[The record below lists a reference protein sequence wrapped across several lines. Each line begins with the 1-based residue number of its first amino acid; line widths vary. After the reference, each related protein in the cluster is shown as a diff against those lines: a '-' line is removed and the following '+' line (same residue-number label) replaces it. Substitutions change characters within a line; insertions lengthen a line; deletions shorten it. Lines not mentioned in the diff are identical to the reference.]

1 MMMMMMMVMLM
12 VMTMIMMMM
21 VMVSMV
27 VGGEWLGLLVLPI
40 TLECPNHSPRWP

>member
-1 MMMMMMMVMLM
+1 MYDYDDFEINGREGR
-12 VMTMIMMMM
+12 IMMMM